1 MLKTT
6 AYKKHFP
13 HNGKIEWIGLR
24 QVSSRTITEVKT
36 AELLVGHGLAG
47 DKAGKHRES
56 KRQITLIQAE
66 HLPVIASFLKRES
79 VAPFELRRNL
89 VISGI
94 NLSILKNYK
103 LRINHAVIEITGN
116 CAPCQKMEQALGFGG
131 YNAMRLHGGVTA
143 SVIKGGIIRVGDELQ
158 VVEQQSTRAS
168 IIG

>member
-6 AYKKHFP
+6 AYNNHFP
-13 HNGKIEWIGLR
+13 HNGNINWIGLR
-24 QVSSRTITEVKT
+24 QSSSQEITVVDS

-47 DKAGKHRES
+47 DKAGKQRGS
-56 KRQITLIQAE
+56 KRQVTLIQAE

-103 LRINHAVIEITGN
+103 LKINHAIIEITGN
-116 CAPCQKMEQALGFGG
+116 CAPCHKMEKALGFGG
-131 YNAMRLHGGVTA
+131 YNAMRHHGGVTA
-143 SVIKGGIIRVGDELQ
+143 AVIKGGIIRIGDELQ
-158 VVEQQSTRAS
+158 IVEE
-168 IIG
+168 